1 MAAHG
6 YVFFFLLL
14 LLEGV
19 EKGVGFRQRN
29 RAAPILVIAPNFNDN
44 TTTKKPFSA
53 PSLKHQSPA
62 AKAGY
67 ASCCHALVADG
78 GADTELKDVERK
90 TALFVR

>member
-6 YVFFFLLL
+6 YEIF
-14 LLEGV
+14 EKGGGV
-19 EKGVGFRQRN
+19 ERGDWFST
-29 RAAPILVIAPNFNDN
+29 AIAPILVLTPNFKIKHF
-44 TTTKKPFSA
+44 KKAFSSV
-53 PSLKHQSPA
+53 PSLNHQSPA